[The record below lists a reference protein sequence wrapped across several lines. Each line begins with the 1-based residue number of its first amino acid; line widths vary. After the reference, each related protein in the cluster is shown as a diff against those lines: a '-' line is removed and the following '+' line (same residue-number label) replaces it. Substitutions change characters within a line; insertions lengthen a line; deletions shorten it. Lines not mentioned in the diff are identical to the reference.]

1 MTGEVQRAAEALG
14 IVLHDHV
21 VIGKSAE
28 VSFRSEGY
36 L

>member
-1 MTGEVQRAAEALG
+1 MTTEVQRAAEALG
-14 IVLHDHV
+14 LVLHDHV

-28 VSFRSEGY
+28 VSFRAAGY

>member
-1 MTGEVQRAAEALG
+1 MTEQIRAAAETMG

-21 VIGKSAE
+21 VIGKSSE
-28 VSFRSEGY
+28 VSFRAEGY